1 MISNSARQFPVSDT
15 CYMRW
20 VWTCSRWFFSFYS
33 RFSGLELPEGFNESK
48 INKNHGGPLDGAGMR
63 SVFYPTSSP
72 LIFLAILSVVVDQ
85 YKLQVSVCQRTK
97 ASKILDQGN
106 HSDPGELKL
115 IFDTQDR
122 VQKICC
128 PAPMV
133 NRQGPPFSNGCFE
146 VWRKMANP
154 FVKNGSP

>member
-1 MISNSARQFPVSDT
+1 MSQKSIKIMGDHLMELE
-15 CYMRW
+15 CD
-20 VWTCSRWFFSFYS
+20 
-33 RFSGLELPEGFNESK
+33 RF
-48 INKNHGGPLDGAGMR
+48 
-63 SVFYPTSSP
+63 FYPTSSP

-146 VWRKMANP
+146 V
-154 FVKNGSP
+154 